1 LLSKSKKERS
11 IMKKFIHALV
21 LGVFGFGCFFT
32 WAILGL
38 STHGPRAD
46 LAPLP
51 SFTALCISL
60 RPVVIAL
67 PILAAVYCVWVWF
80 RKADRVPSWIGFFAA
95 TTGALVVVTLPAMVA
110 AYLPLLRAL
119 NHLANK

>member
-1 LLSKSKKERS
+1 
-11 IMKKFIHALV
+11 MKKFIHALV

-32 WAILGL
+32 WVIL
-38 STHGPRAD
+38 SV
-46 LAPLP
+46 APLIMHEDWGTLP
-51 SFTALCISL
+51 AFTAFCSSL

-67 PILAAVYCVWVWF
+67 PILAAVYCVWVWS

-95 TTGALVVVTLPAMVA
+95 TTGALVVVTLPAIFA
-110 AYLPLLRAL
+110 AYLPLIKAV

>member
-1 LLSKSKKERS
+1 
-11 IMKKFIHALV
+11 MKKFIHALV
-21 LGVFGFGCFFT
+21 LAIFGFGCFFT
-32 WAILGL
+32 WVILAL
-38 STHGPRAD
+38 STHGLRAD

-110 AYLPLLRAL
+110 AYLPLLWAL

>member
-1 LLSKSKKERS
+1 
-11 IMKKFIHALV
+11 MKKLIHALV
-21 LGVFGFGCFFT
+21 LAIFGFGCFFT
-32 WAILGL
+32 WGILALATRGL
-38 STHGPRAD
+38 
-46 LAPLP
+46 LANPELP
-51 SFTALCISL
+51 AFTALCINL
-60 RPVVIAL
+60 RPVVIAM

-110 AYLPLLRAL
+110 AYLPLLWAL

>member
-1 LLSKSKKERS
+1 
-11 IMKKFIHALV
+11 MKKFIHALV

-32 WAILGL
+32 WVILAL
-38 STHGPRAD
+38 STHGLRAD
-46 LAPLP
+46 LVPLP
-51 SFTALCISL
+51 SSFISFTALCTNL

-80 RKADRVPSWIGFFAA
+80 RKADRVPSWIGFFATA
-95 TTGALVVVTLPAMVA
+95 TGALVVVTLPATVA
-110 AYLPLLRAL
+110 AYLPLLWAL